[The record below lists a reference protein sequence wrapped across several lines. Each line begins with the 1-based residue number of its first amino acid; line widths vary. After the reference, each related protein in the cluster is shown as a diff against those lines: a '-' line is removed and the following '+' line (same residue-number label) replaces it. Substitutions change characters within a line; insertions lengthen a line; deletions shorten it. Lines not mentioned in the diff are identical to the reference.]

1 MGEGIVTSHFGR
13 EDGAERDGHR
23 GVSGQVFFVFHF
35 FMEVTGKEPG
45 LPRVGTRSEAL
56 KPKRGDDPKNLGHQI
71 QLKSLRVDS

>member
-23 GVSGQVFFVFHF
+23 GVSGQVFFAFHF
-35 FMEVTGKEPG
+35 FMEVARIEPS
-45 LPRVGTRSEAL
+45 LPRVGTRSGAL
-56 KPKRGDDPKNLGHQI
+56 KPRRGDDPKNLGHRI